1 MAGFLLRIGITRM
14 GKGISRVVNRGKSE
28 WSILSWRILLD
39 SRTNNFPPWGL
50 ESWSRNTLPAIM
62 TNERERF
69 YFFLFFFRRRNVSM
83 VIISRWYYSS
93 SPINSFY
100 RPRIFPFRGYNV
112 KLEDHFVNYRRDC
125 PTSRAIYF
133 YLAFNLLFV
142 FILIRL

>member
-69 YFFLFFFRRRNVSM
+69 YFFLFFFSPEERFDGYYFSM
-83 VIISRWYYSS
+83 VYFS